1 MRLVTD
7 IDLSFTL
14 RMFEVLYEES
24 DIFEHFSKD
33 EAMAM
38 AAIFKVMQFKK

>member
-1 MRLVTD
+1 MRLVSD
-7 IDLSFTL
+7 IEANITIK
-14 RMFEVLYEES
+14 MFEVLYEET

-33 EAMAM
+33 EALAM

>member
-1 MRLVTD
+1 MRLVSD
-7 IDLSFTL
+7 IDVSYTI
-14 RMFEVLYEES
+14 RMFEVLYEET

-33 EAMAM
+33 EALAM